1 MPAKLLLANVT
12 ANVIALG
19 LQALDHATA
28 GAVQRDGDGVPVAW
42 RLFKFG
48 PFSITRNGETADGA
62 FTAEHGARIM
72 EHYQKKGNKIPI
84 DAEHGLY
91 LLARNLNAEEGDI
104 AKLLGKPSATLG
116 FGALALKA
124 DGLWIE
130 DVEWGKLAR
139 GIISQGV
146 LRWFSPV
153 LRGLVDGQL
162 RITSVALTNTPAIDQ
177 LNAIAATAEDDCGMR
192 NAECGMKS
200 EIRNPKSEISFAG
213 EHGSHVPPG
222 VTKRAVLTPAVQKG
236 ASMKGLLALL
246 GAIIGLSETDSAALT
261 AEGAESAL
269 LPKLQDLTTELGKL
283 RKDGALAKDV
293 RDALA
298 LGAEVEPA
306 AVTGKL
312 AGILAKAQQHDTLKT
327 RVDALELTAE
337 TGKKDKLIADGLAA
351 GKLTPDLVEKWAKK
365 QDAAALSAFLDNA
378 PVIVPQGRTDKT
390 KLPTEDTAVLSA
402 EDLEMCKVT
411 GQDPEKVKAAW
422 KKHQENK

>member
-1 MPAKLLLANVT
+1 MKTLLSKSLGNV
-12 ANVIALG
+12 VALG
-19 LQALDHATA
+19 LQDLGSAVSA
-28 GAVQRDGDGVPVAW
+28 AVQKAADGVPVAW
-42 RLFKFG
+42 RLFGFG
-48 PFSITRNGETADGA
+48 PFSITRNGETADGV
-62 FTAEHGARIM
+62 FTAEHAAKIM
-72 EHYQKKGNKIPI
+72 SHYEKKGNKIPI

-116 FGALALKA
+116 FGALALKS

-130 DVEWGKLAR
+130 DVEWGKLSR

-153 LRGLVDGQL
+153 IRGLQDGNL
-162 RITSVALTNTPAIDQ
+162 RITSVSLTNSPAIDQ
-177 LNAIAATAEDDCGMR
+177 LDAIAATAESADDGGVTESR
-192 NAECGMKS
+192 SHEVT
-200 EIRNPKSEISFAG
+200 FAG
-213 EHGSHVPPG
+213 DRGSRGLTGATHRAATPG
-222 VTKRAVLTPAVQKG
+222 SQKG
-236 ASMKGLLALL
+236 HSMKGLLVSLAAL
-246 GAIIGLSETDSAALT
+246 IGLTEADAAALT
-261 AEGAESAL
+261 AESAETAL
-269 LPKLQDLTTELGKL
+269 LPKLQTLIAELP
-283 RKDGALAKDV
+283 RVRAESALAGQV

-298 LGAEVEPA
+298 LGAEVESA
-306 AVTGKL
+306 KVLGTL
-312 AGILAKAQQHDTLKT
+312 AGLKAKADQHDSLKT

>member
-1 MPAKLLLANVT
+1 MPAKLLLANVA
-12 ANVIALG
+12 ANVLAMGLHDLG
-19 LQALDHATA
+19 SAPAA
-28 GAVQRDGDGVPVAW
+28 AVRKDADGIPVAW

-153 LRGLVDGQL
+153 LRGLADGNL
-162 RITSVALTNTPAIDQ
+162 RITSVAMTNTPAIDQ
-177 LNAIAATAEDDCGMR
+177 LDAIAASAE
-192 NAECGMKS
+192 S
-200 EIRNPKSEISFAG
+200 EDFAG
-213 EHGSHVPPG
+213 EHGSHASTG
-222 VTKRAVLTPAVQKG
+222 VTKRAATPAVQKG

-269 LPKLQDLTTELGKL
+269 LPKLQDLKTELGKL

-312 AGILAKAQQHDTLKT
+312 QGLLAKAQQHDTLKT
-327 RVDALELTAE
+327 RIDALELSAE

-351 GKLTPDLVEKWAKK
+351 GKLTHDLVEKWAKK

-390 KLPTEDTAVLSA
+390 KLPTKDSLELSA

-422 KKHQENK
+422 KKHQESK